1 MKKGITRTINIGFNT
16 FDFRFYY
23 DFEDS
28 MMKLDF
34 NSDFFVHIEVYR
46 MIKDILDNMAWR
58 VVSDQLLSF
67 QADNLKSYLENC
79 YNKRLLSMNY
89 VKEFIPIKRSY

>member
-1 MKKGITRTINIGFNT
+1 MKKGVTRTIDIGFET

-23 DFEDS
+23 DFENS
-28 MMKLDF
+28 MMRIDF

-46 MIKDILDNMAWR
+46 MIKDLLDNMAWK
-58 VVSDQLLSF
+58 VVDDKILNL

-79 YNKRLLSMNY
+79 YKKNLLKMHY